1 MQPTF
6 ICTTSGQAES
16 HLNLENYDEKSNLLV
31 ISKQLSRNLNQ
42 VKEREDLLPENIQ
55 SEHRRS
61 IETYLKTVESCLE
74 GIRKEH
80 Y

>member
-1 MQPTF
+1 VQPTF
-6 ICTTSGQAES
+6 ICTASGQAES
-16 HLNLENYDEKSNLLV
+16 RLNLENYDENSNLLV

-42 VKEREDLLPENIQ
+42 MKEREYLLPENIQ